1 MRYFPNTTWSV
12 AMKPVRQRGF
22 TLIELMVVVVIVAI
36 LAGVVY
42 PSYTQYVMRARRA
55 DGQSGLMQL
64 QGQEEKF
71 FTQCGVYTTS
81 IDTGTISGCTG
92 LGYPAAKSP
101 DLNYNLSIST
111 LAADKLSYT
120 ATAQPQGAQANDSD
134 CLNLTL
140 KSTGDKGQS
149 GPNTQGKCWQK

>member
-1 MRYFPNTTWSV
+1 
-12 AMKPVRQRGF
+12 MKPVRQRGF
-22 TLIELMVVVVIVAI
+22 TLIELMVVVVIIAI
-36 LAGVVY
+36 LAGIAY

-71 FTQCGVYTTS
+71 FTQCGIYTSS

-120 ATAQPQGAQANDSD
+120 ATADPQGAQANDSD
-134 CLNLTL
+134 CKKLTL
-140 KSTGDKGQS
+140 TSAGAKSQT
-149 GPNTQGKCWQK
+149 GPNAQGKCWQK